1 MNKKQTATT
10 TKKVKVVG
18 TKQYVDSLTGE
29 VETMQVISIE
39 ARDFNFHKIWLKNI
53 LSTFDLI
60 GNKKV
65 KLAMWIID
73 HLDSENKLIGT
84 QRVIADQAGCSLF
97 TVNGTMKALQEANF
111 LQKINSGAYRI
122 NPDIIFKGSKTNRMN
137 VLFEYRK
144 EANKGAASINET
156 SATNDNKNVD
166 TPPVDPITTNE
177 KHTDTDKQ
185 SAQHGT
191 TVPYPA
197 QTVKGA

>member
-1 MNKKQTATT
+1 MNKKQATT

-39 ARDFNFHKIWLKNI
+39 ERDFNFHKIWLKSI

-84 QRVIADQAGCSLF
+84 QRAIATQAGCSLS
-97 TVNGTMKALQEANF
+97 TVSETMKSLQEADF

-122 NPDIIFKGSKTNRMN
+122 NPDIIFKGSRTDRMN

-144 EANKGAASINET
+144 EADKGAASINKT

-166 TPPVDPITTNE
+166 TPPKNPITINQNNT
-177 KHTDTDKQ
+177 HTDKQ

-191 TVPYPA
+191 AVPYPA
-197 QTVKGA
+197 NH

>member
-1 MNKKQTATT
+1 MNKKQATT

-39 ARDFNFHKIWLKNI
+39 ERDFNFHKIWLKSI

-84 QRVIADQAGCSLF
+84 QRAIATQAGCSLS
-97 TVNGTMKALQEANF
+97 TVSETMKSLQEADF

-122 NPDIIFKGSKTNRMN
+122 NPDIIFKGSRTDRMN

-144 EANKGAASINET
+144 EADKGAASINET
-156 SATNDNKNVD
+156 PATNDNKNVD
-166 TPPVDPITTNE
+166 TPPKNPISIKENNT
-177 KHTDTDKQ
+177 HTDKQ

-191 TVPYPA
+191 AVPYPA
-197 QTVKGA
+197 NH

>member
-1 MNKKQTATT
+1 MNKKQATT

-39 ARDFNFHKIWLKNI
+39 ERDFNFHKIWLKSI

-84 QRVIADQAGCSLF
+84 QRAIATQAGCSLS
-97 TVNGTMKALQEANF
+97 TVSETMKSLQEADF

-122 NPDIIFKGSKTNRMN
+122 NPDIIFKGSRTDRMN

-144 EANKGAASINET
+144 EADKGAASINKT
-156 SATNDNKNVD
+156 SAINDNKNVD
-166 TPPVDPITTNE
+166 TPPKNPITINE
-177 KHTDTDKQ
+177 RQTDTDKQ

-191 TVPYPA
+191 AVPYPA
-197 QTVKGA
+197 NH

>member
-1 MNKKQTATT
+1 MNKKQATT

-39 ARDFNFHKIWLKNI
+39 ERDFNFHKIWLKSI

-84 QRVIADQAGCSLF
+84 QRAIATQAGCSLS
-97 TVNGTMKALQEANF
+97 TVSETMKSLQEADF

-122 NPDIIFKGSKTNRMN
+122 NPDIIFKGSRTDRMN

-144 EANKGAASINET
+144 EADKGAASINET
-156 SATNDNKNVD
+156 PAANNNKNVD
-166 TPPVDPITTNE
+166 TPPVDPITINE
-177 KHTDTDKQ
+177 RQTHTDKQ

-191 TVPYPA
+191 AVPYPA
-197 QTVKGA
+197 QTNH

>member
-1 MNKKQTATT
+1 MNKKQATT

-39 ARDFNFHKIWLKNI
+39 ERDFNFHKIWLKSI

-65 KLAMWIID
+65 KLAMWLID

-84 QRVIADQAGCSLF
+84 QRAIATQAGCSLS
-97 TVNGTMKALQEANF
+97 TVSETMKSLQEADF

-122 NPDIIFKGSKTNRMN
+122 NPDIIFKGSRTDRMN

-144 EANKGAASINET
+144 EADKGAASINET
-156 SATNDNKNVD
+156 SATNNNKNVD
-166 TPPVDPITTNE
+166 TPPKNPITINQNNT
-177 KHTDTDKQ
+177 HTDKQ

-197 QTVKGA
+197 NH

>member
-1 MNKKQTATT
+1 
-10 TKKVKVVG
+10 
-18 TKQYVDSLTGE
+18 
-29 VETMQVISIE
+29 MQVISIE
-39 ARDFNFHKIWLKNI
+39 ERDFNFHKIWLKSI

-84 QRVIADQAGCSLF
+84 QRAIATQAGCSLS
-97 TVNGTMKALQEANF
+97 TVSETVKSLQEADF

-122 NPDIIFKGSKTNRMN
+122 NPDIIFKGSRTDRMN

-144 EANKGAASINET
+144 EADKGAASINET
-156 SATNDNKNVD
+156 SAANNNKNVD
-166 TPPVDPITTNE
+166 TPPVDPIAINQNNT
-177 KHTDTDKQ
+177 HTDKQ

-197 QTVKGA
+197 NH

>member
-1 MNKKQTATT
+1 MNKKQATT

-39 ARDFNFHKIWLKNI
+39 ERDFNFHKIWLKSI

-84 QRVIADQAGCSLF
+84 QRAIATQAGCSLS
-97 TVNGTMKALQEANF
+97 TVSETMKSLQEADF

-122 NPDIIFKGSKTNRMN
+122 NPDIIFKGSRTDRMN

-144 EANKGAASINET
+144 EADKGAASINET
-156 SATNDNKNVD
+156 SATNNNKNVD
-166 TPPVDPITTNE
+166 TPPVDPITINQNNT
-177 KHTDTDKQ
+177 HTDKQ

-197 QTVKGA
+197 NH

>member
-122 NPDIIFKGSKTNRMN
+122 NPDIIFKGSKTDRMN

-144 EANKGAASINET
+144 EASKGAASSNET
-156 SATNDNKNVD
+156 SAINDNENTC
-166 TPPVDPITTNE
+166 TPPVDPITINE

-191 TVPYPA
+191 AVPYPA
-197 QTVKGA
+197 QTIKGA

>member
-122 NPDIIFKGSKTNRMN
+122 NPDIIFKGSKTDRMN

-144 EANKGAASINET
+144 EANKGAASSKET
-156 SATNDNKNVD
+156 SAINDNENAC

-191 TVPYPA
+191 AVPYPA

>member
-1 MNKKQTATT
+1 MNKKQATT

-39 ARDFNFHKIWLKNI
+39 ERDFNFHKIWLKSI

-84 QRVIADQAGCSLF
+84 QRAIATQAGCSLS
-97 TVNGTMKALQEANF
+97 TVSETMKSLQEADF

-122 NPDIIFKGSKTNRMN
+122 NPDIIFKGSRTDRMN

-144 EANKGAASINET
+144 EADKGAASINKT
-156 SATNDNKNVD
+156 SATNNNKNVD
-166 TPPVDPITTNE
+166 TPPKNPITINQNNT
-177 KHTDTDKQ
+177 HTDKQ

-191 TVPYPA
+191 AVPYPA
-197 QTVKGA
+197 NH

>member
-1 MNKKQTATT
+1 MNKKQATT

-39 ARDFNFHKIWLKNI
+39 ERDFNFHKIWLKSI

-84 QRVIADQAGCSLF
+84 QRAIATQAGCSLS
-97 TVNGTMKALQEANF
+97 TVSETMKSLQEADF

-122 NPDIIFKGSKTNRMN
+122 NPDIIFKGSRTDRMN

-144 EANKGAASINET
+144 EADKGAASINKT
-156 SATNDNKNVD
+156 SAINDNKNVD
-166 TPPVDPITTNE
+166 TPPKNPISINE
-177 KHTDTDKQ
+177 NGTHIDKQ

-191 TVPYPA
+191 AVPYPA
-197 QTVKGA
+197 NH

>member
-1 MNKKQTATT
+1 MNKKQATT

-39 ARDFNFHKIWLKNI
+39 ERDFNFHKIWLKSI

-84 QRVIADQAGCSLF
+84 QRAIATQAGCSLS
-97 TVNGTMKALQEANF
+97 TVSETMKSLQEADF

-122 NPDIIFKGSKTNRMN
+122 NPDIIFKGSRTDRMN

-144 EANKGAASINET
+144 EADKGAASIKET

-166 TPPVDPITTNE
+166 TPPKNPISINGNNT
-177 KHTDTDKQ
+177 HTDKQ

-191 TVPYPA
+191 VVPYPA
-197 QTVKGA
+197 NH

>member
-122 NPDIIFKGSKTNRMN
+122 NPDIIFKGSKTDRMN
-137 VLFEYRK
+137 VLLEYRK
-144 EANKGAASINET
+144 EASKGAASSKET

-166 TPPVDPITTNE
+166 TPPKNPISINERQTDP
-177 KHTDTDKQ
+177 DKQ

-197 QTVKGA
+197 NH

>member
-1 MNKKQTATT
+1 MNKKQATT

-39 ARDFNFHKIWLKNI
+39 ERDFNFHKIWLKSI

-84 QRVIADQAGCSLF
+84 QRAIATQAGCSLS
-97 TVNGTMKALQEANF
+97 TVSETMKSLQEADF

-122 NPDIIFKGSKTNRMN
+122 NPDIIFKGSRTDRMN

-144 EANKGAASINET
+144 EADKGAASINET
-156 SATNDNKNVD
+156 SATNDSENVD
-166 TPPVDPITTNE
+166 TPPKNPITINQNNT
-177 KHTDTDKQ
+177 HTDKQ

-197 QTVKGA
+197 NH

>member
-1 MNKKQTATT
+1 MNKKQATT

-39 ARDFNFHKIWLKNI
+39 ERDFNFHKIWLKSI

-84 QRVIADQAGCSLF
+84 QRAIATQAGCSLS
-97 TVNGTMKALQEANF
+97 TVSETMKSLQEADF

-122 NPDIIFKGSKTNRMN
+122 NPDIIFKGSRTDRMN

-144 EANKGAASINET
+144 EADKGAASINET
-156 SATNDNKNVD
+156 SATNNNKNVD
-166 TPPVDPITTNE
+166 TPPKNPITINE
-177 KHTDTDKQ
+177 RQTDPDKQ

-191 TVPYPA
+191 AVPYPA
-197 QTVKGA
+197 QTNH

>member
-1 MNKKQTATT
+1 MNKKQATT

-39 ARDFNFHKIWLKNI
+39 ERDFNFHKIWLKSI

-84 QRVIADQAGCSLF
+84 QRAIATQAGCSLS
-97 TVNGTMKALQEANF
+97 TVSETMKSLQEADF

-122 NPDIIFKGSKTNRMN
+122 NPDIIFKGSRTDRMN

-144 EANKGAASINET
+144 EADKGAASIKET
-156 SATNDNKNVD
+156 SATNNNKNVD
-166 TPPVDPITTNE
+166 TPPKKPISINQNNT
-177 KHTDTDKQ
+177 HTDKQ

-197 QTVKGA
+197 NH

>member
-1 MNKKQTATT
+1 MNKKQATT

-39 ARDFNFHKIWLKNI
+39 ERDFNFHKIWLKSI

-84 QRVIADQAGCSLF
+84 QRAIATQAGCSLS
-97 TVNGTMKALQEANF
+97 TVSETMKSLQEADF

-122 NPDIIFKGSKTNRMN
+122 NPDIIFKGSRTDRMN

-144 EANKGAASINET
+144 EADKGAASIKET
-156 SATNDNKNVD
+156 SDTNNNKNVD
-166 TPPVDPITTNE
+166 TPPKNPIIINQNNT
-177 KHTDTDKQ
+177 HTDKQ

-191 TVPYPA
+191 AVPYPA
-197 QTVKGA
+197 NH

>member
-1 MNKKQTATT
+1 MNKKQATT
-10 TKKVKVVG
+10 TRKVKVVG

-39 ARDFNFHKIWLKNI
+39 ERDFNFHKIWLKSI

-84 QRVIADQAGCSLF
+84 QRAIANQAGCSLF
-97 TVNGTMKALQEANF
+97 TVNETMRALQEADF

-122 NPDIIFKGSKTNRMN
+122 NPDIIFKGSRTNRMN

-144 EANKGAASINET
+144 EADKGAASIKET
-156 SATNDNKNVD
+156 SAANNNKNVD
-166 TPPVDPITTNE
+166 TPPKKPISIKG
-177 KHTDTDKQ
+177 KHIHTDKQ

-191 TVPYPA
+191 AVPYPA
-197 QTVKGA
+197 HTI

>member
-1 MNKKQTATT
+1 MNKKQATT

-39 ARDFNFHKIWLKNI
+39 ERDFNFHKIWLKSI

-84 QRVIADQAGCSLF
+84 QRAIATQAGCSLS
-97 TVNGTMKALQEANF
+97 TVSETMKSLQEADF

-122 NPDIIFKGSKTNRMN
+122 NPDIIFKGSRTDRMN

-144 EANKGAASINET
+144 EADKGAASINET
-156 SATNDNKNVD
+156 SATNNNKNVD
-166 TPPVDPITTNE
+166 TPPKNPISINGNNT
-177 KHTDTDKQ
+177 HTDKQ

-197 QTVKGA
+197 NH

>member
-122 NPDIIFKGSKTNRMN
+122 NPDIIFKGTKNDRMN

-144 EANKGAASINET
+144 EASKGAASSKET
-156 SATNDNKNVD
+156 SAINDNENTC
-166 TPPVDPITTNE
+166 TPPVDPITINE

-191 TVPYPA
+191 AVPYPA
-197 QTVKGA
+197 QTIKGA

>member
-1 MNKKQTATT
+1 MNKKQATT

-39 ARDFNFHKIWLKNI
+39 ERDFNFHKIWLKSI

-84 QRVIADQAGCSLF
+84 QRAIATQAGCSLS
-97 TVNGTMKALQEANF
+97 TVSETMKSLQEADF

-122 NPDIIFKGSKTNRMN
+122 NPDIIFKGSRTDRMN

-144 EANKGAASINET
+144 EADKGAASIEET
-156 SATNDNKNVD
+156 SATNNNKNVD
-166 TPPVDPITTNE
+166 TPPKNPISINQNNT
-177 KHTDTDKQ
+177 HTDKQ

-191 TVPYPA
+191 IVPYPA
-197 QTVKGA
+197 QTNH

>member
-1 MNKKQTATT
+1 MNKKQATT

-39 ARDFNFHKIWLKNI
+39 ERDFNFHKIWLKSI

-84 QRVIADQAGCSLF
+84 QRAIATQAGCSLS
-97 TVNGTMKALQEANF
+97 TVSETMKSLQEADF

-122 NPDIIFKGSKTNRMN
+122 NPDIIFKGSRTDRMN

-144 EANKGAASINET
+144 EADKGATSINKT
-156 SATNDNKNVD
+156 SATNNNKNVD
-166 TPPVDPITTNE
+166 TPPKNPITINE
-177 KHTDTDKQ
+177 RQTDPDKQ

-191 TVPYPA
+191 AVPYPA
-197 QTVKGA
+197 QTNH

>member
-1 MNKKQTATT
+1 MNKKQATT

-39 ARDFNFHKIWLKNI
+39 ERDFNFHKIWLKSI

-84 QRVIADQAGCSLF
+84 QRAIATQAGCSLS
-97 TVNGTMKALQEANF
+97 TVSETMKSLQEADF

-122 NPDIIFKGSKTNRMN
+122 NPDIIFKGSRTDRMN

-144 EANKGAASINET
+144 EADKGATSINKT
-156 SATNDNKNVD
+156 SATNNNKNVD
-166 TPPVDPITTNE
+166 TPPKNPITINE
-177 KHTDTDKQ
+177 RQTDTDKQ

-191 TVPYPA
+191 AVPYPA
-197 QTVKGA
+197 QTNH

>member
-1 MNKKQTATT
+1 MNKKQATT

-39 ARDFNFHKIWLKNI
+39 ERDFNFHKIWLKSI

-84 QRVIADQAGCSLF
+84 QRAIATQAGCSLS
-97 TVNGTMKALQEANF
+97 TVSETMKSLQEADF

-122 NPDIIFKGSKTNRMN
+122 NPDIIFKGSRTDRMN

-144 EANKGAASINET
+144 EADKGAASINET
-156 SATNDNKNVD
+156 SATNNNKNVD
-166 TPPVDPITTNE
+166 TPPKNPITIKG
-177 KHTDTDKQ
+177 KHTHTDKQ

-191 TVPYPA
+191 AVPYPA
-197 QTVKGA
+197 NH

>member
-1 MNKKQTATT
+1 MNKKQATT

-39 ARDFNFHKIWLKNI
+39 ERDFNFHKIWLKSI

-84 QRVIADQAGCSLF
+84 QRAIATQAGCSLS
-97 TVNGTMKALQEANF
+97 TVSETMKSLQEADF

-122 NPDIIFKGSKTNRMN
+122 NPDIIFKGSRTDRMN

-144 EANKGAASINET
+144 EADKGAASIKET
-156 SATNDNKNVD
+156 SATNNNKNVD
-166 TPPVDPITTNE
+166 TPPKNPITINQNNT
-177 KHTDTDKQ
+177 HTDKQ

-191 TVPYPA
+191 AVPYPA
-197 QTVKGA
+197 QTNH

>member
-1 MNKKQTATT
+1 MNKKQATT

-39 ARDFNFHKIWLKNI
+39 ERDFNFHKIWLKSI

-84 QRVIADQAGCSLF
+84 QRAIATQAGCSLS
-97 TVNGTMKALQEANF
+97 TVSETMKSLQEADF

-122 NPDIIFKGSKTNRMN
+122 NPDIIFKGSRTDRMN

-144 EANKGAASINET
+144 EADKGAASTNKT
-156 SATNDNKNVD
+156 SATNNNKNVD
-166 TPPVDPITTNE
+166 TPPKNPISIKERQTNP
-177 KHTDTDKQ
+177 DKQ

-191 TVPYPA
+191 AVPYPA
-197 QTVKGA
+197 NH

>member
-1 MNKKQTATT
+1 MNKKQATT

-39 ARDFNFHKIWLKNI
+39 ERDFNFHKIWLKSI

-84 QRVIADQAGCSLF
+84 QRAIATQAGCSLS
-97 TVNGTMKALQEANF
+97 TVSETMKSLQEADF

-122 NPDIIFKGSKTNRMN
+122 NPDIIFKGSRTDRMN

-144 EANKGAASINET
+144 EADKGAASINET
-156 SATNDNKNVD
+156 SDTNNNKNVD
-166 TPPVDPITTNE
+166 TPPKNPISINQNNT
-177 KHTDTDKQ
+177 HTDKQ

-191 TVPYPA
+191 AVPYPA
-197 QTVKGA
+197 QTNH

>member
-1 MNKKQTATT
+1 MNKKQATT

-39 ARDFNFHKIWLKNI
+39 ERDFNFHKIWLKSI

-84 QRVIADQAGCSLF
+84 QRAIATQAGCSLS
-97 TVNGTMKALQEANF
+97 TVSETMKSLQEADF

-122 NPDIIFKGSKTNRMN
+122 NPDIIFKGSRTNRMN

-144 EANKGAASINET
+144 EADKGAASIKET
-156 SATNDNKNVD
+156 SATNNNKNVD
-166 TPPVDPITTNE
+166 TPPKNPITINQNNT
-177 KHTDTDKQ
+177 HTDKQ

-197 QTVKGA
+197 NH

>member
-1 MNKKQTATT
+1 MNKKQATT

-39 ARDFNFHKIWLKNI
+39 ERDFNFHKIWLKSI

-84 QRVIADQAGCSLF
+84 QRAIATQAGCSLS
-97 TVNGTMKALQEANF
+97 TVSETMKSLQEADF

-122 NPDIIFKGSKTNRMN
+122 NPDIIFKGSRTDRMN

-144 EANKGAASINET
+144 EADKGAASINET
-156 SATNDNKNVD
+156 SATNNNKNVD
-166 TPPVDPITTNE
+166 TPPKNPITINQNNT
-177 KHTDTDKQ
+177 HTDKQ

-197 QTVKGA
+197 NH

>member
-1 MNKKQTATT
+1 MNKKQATT

-39 ARDFNFHKIWLKNI
+39 ERDFNFHKIWLKSI

-84 QRVIADQAGCSLF
+84 QRAIATQAGCSLS
-97 TVNGTMKALQEANF
+97 TVSETMKSLQEADF

-122 NPDIIFKGSKTNRMN
+122 NPDIIFKGSRTDRMN

-144 EANKGAASINET
+144 EADKGAASIKET
-156 SATNDNKNVD
+156 SATNNNKNVD
-166 TPPVDPITTNE
+166 TPPKNPITINE
-177 KHTDTDKQ
+177 RQTDTDKQ

-191 TVPYPA
+191 AVPYPA
-197 QTVKGA
+197 NH

>member
-1 MNKKQTATT
+1 MNKKQATT

-39 ARDFNFHKIWLKNI
+39 ERDFNFHKIWLKSI

-84 QRVIADQAGCSLF
+84 QRAIANQAGCSLS
-97 TVNGTMKALQEANF
+97 TVSETMKSLQEADF

-122 NPDIIFKGSKTNRMN
+122 NPDIIFKGSRTDRMN

-144 EANKGAASINET
+144 EADKGAASINKT
-156 SATNDNKNVD
+156 SATNNNKNVD
-166 TPPVDPITTNE
+166 TPPKNPITINE
-177 KHTDTDKQ
+177 NNTHTDKQ

-191 TVPYPA
+191 AVPYPA
-197 QTVKGA
+197 QTNH

>member
-1 MNKKQTATT
+1 MNKKQATT

-39 ARDFNFHKIWLKNI
+39 ERDFNFHKIWLKSI

-84 QRVIADQAGCSLF
+84 QRAIANQAGCSLSA
-97 TVNGTMKALQEANF
+97 VSETMKSLQEADF

-122 NPDIIFKGSKTNRMN
+122 NPDIIFKGSRTDRMN

-144 EANKGAASINET
+144 EADKGAASINET
-156 SATNDNKNVD
+156 SATNNNKNVD
-166 TPPVDPITTNE
+166 TPPVDPITINQNNT
-177 KHTDTDKQ
+177 HTDKQ

-191 TVPYPA
+191 AVPYPA
-197 QTVKGA
+197 QTNHF

>member
-1 MNKKQTATT
+1 MNKKQATT

-39 ARDFNFHKIWLKNI
+39 ERDFNFHKIWLKSI

-84 QRVIADQAGCSLF
+84 QRAIANQAGCSLS
-97 TVNGTMKALQEANF
+97 TVSETMKSLQEADF

-122 NPDIIFKGSKTNRMN
+122 NPDIIFKGSRTDRMN

-144 EANKGAASINET
+144 EADKGAASINET
-156 SATNDNKNVD
+156 SATNNNKNVD
-166 TPPVDPITTNE
+166 TPPKNPITITGNNT
-177 KHTDTDKQ
+177 HTDKQ

-191 TVPYPA
+191 AGPYPA
-197 QTVKGA
+197 NH

>member
-1 MNKKQTATT
+1 MNKKQATT

-39 ARDFNFHKIWLKNI
+39 ERDFNFHKIWLKSI

-84 QRVIADQAGCSLF
+84 QRAIATQAGCSLS
-97 TVNGTMKALQEANF
+97 TVSETMKSLQEADF

-122 NPDIIFKGSKTNRMN
+122 NPDIIFKGSRTDRMN

-144 EANKGAASINET
+144 EADKGAASIKET
-156 SATNDNKNVD
+156 SATNNNKNVD
-166 TPPVDPITTNE
+166 TPPKNPITIKG
-177 KHTDTDKQ
+177 KHTHTDKQ

-191 TVPYPA
+191 AVPYPA
-197 QTVKGA
+197 QTNH

>member
-1 MNKKQTATT
+1 MNKKQATT

-39 ARDFNFHKIWLKNI
+39 ERDFNFHKIWLKSI

-84 QRVIADQAGCSLF
+84 QRAIATQAGCSLS
-97 TVNGTMKALQEANF
+97 TVSETMKSLQEADF

-122 NPDIIFKGSKTNRMN
+122 NPDIIFKGSRTDRMN

-144 EANKGAASINET
+144 EADKGAASTNKT
-156 SATNDNKNVD
+156 SATNNNKNVD
-166 TPPVDPITTNE
+166 TPPKNPISINQNNT
-177 KHTDTDKQ
+177 HTDKQ

-191 TVPYPA
+191 AVPYPA
-197 QTVKGA
+197 NH

>member
-1 MNKKQTATT
+1 MSNPKQTTR
-10 TKKVKVVG
+10 KVKVVG
-18 TKQYVDSLTGE
+18 TKKYVDSMTGE

-39 ARDFNFHKIWLKNI
+39 DRDFNFHKIWLKNI
-53 LSTFDLI
+53 LATFDLI

-84 QRVIADQAGCSLF
+84 QRAIASQSGFSLT
-97 TVNGTMKALQEANF
+97 TVSETMVALQEADF
-111 LQKINSGAYRI
+111 LQRINSGAYRI
-122 NPDIIFKGSKTNRMN
+122 NPDIIFKGSKTDRMN

-144 EANKGAASINET
+144 EASKGAASGKETLAINDDEN
-156 SATNDNKNVD
+156 AC
-166 TPPVDPITTNE
+166 TPPVDPITINE

-191 TVPYPA
+191 AVPYPA

>member
-122 NPDIIFKGSKTNRMN
+122 NPDIIFKGTKNDRMN

-144 EANKGAASINET
+144 EASKGASSGKET
-156 SATNDNKNVD
+156 SAINDNENTC
-166 TPPVDPITTNE
+166 TPPVDPITINE

-191 TVPYPA
+191 AVPYPA
-197 QTVKGA
+197 QTIKGA

>member
-1 MNKKQTATT
+1 MNKKQATT

-39 ARDFNFHKIWLKNI
+39 ERDFNFHKIWLKSI

-84 QRVIADQAGCSLF
+84 QRAIATQAGCSLS
-97 TVNGTMKALQEANF
+97 TVSETMKSLQEADF

-122 NPDIIFKGSKTNRMN
+122 NPDIIFKGSRTDRMN

-144 EANKGAASINET
+144 EADKGAASINKT
-156 SATNDNKNVD
+156 SATNDSENVD
-166 TPPVDPITTNE
+166 TPPKNPITINQNNT
-177 KHTDTDKQ
+177 HTDKQ

-191 TVPYPA
+191 TVPYPV
-197 QTVKGA
+197 QTNH